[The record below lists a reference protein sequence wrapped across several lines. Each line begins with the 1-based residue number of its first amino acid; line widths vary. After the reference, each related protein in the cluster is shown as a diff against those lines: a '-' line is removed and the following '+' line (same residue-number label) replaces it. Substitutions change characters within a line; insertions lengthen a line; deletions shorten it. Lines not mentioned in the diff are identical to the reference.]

1 MTAPRFF
8 SVAAMIA
15 VAATVLGFGAAYR
28 EVQQRERLSIELT
41 AWQLE
46 EWKDNLLE
54 ERQREFFERSG
65 R

>member
-1 MTAPRFF
+1 MTAPRFLL
-8 SVAAMIA
+8 VAAMIA
-15 VAATVLGFGAAYR
+15 VAATVLGFGAAYH

-54 ERQREFFERSG
+54 ERHREFSERSG